1 MQYENISGYKF
12 VDLED
17 LYGLQSSLKKECT
30 ALSLLGTILLSA
42 EGANFMLAGAKN
54 KIEEFKVR
62 LKKDERFS
70 DVWFKHSQSNAKPFE
85 CLKVRIKPEIIT
97 MCVDGIRPLD
107 KPAKSLA
114 PTQLKE
120 FYDTGKDFIILDT
133 RNDFEMDF
141 GKFKNAK
148 CIHIDSFSE
157 FPAALEKMTEEEKQK
172 PIVTYCTG
180 GVRCEKAAPLMED
193 LGFPDVYQL
202 EGGIINYFEECGG
215 AHWEGDCF
223 VFDNR
228 VAIDSQLNE
237 TGREFVS
244 KN

>member
-1 MQYENISGYKF
+1 MIFGFLHCCKHFGHN
-12 VDLED
+12 L
-17 LYGLQSSLKKECT
+17 
-30 ALSLLGTILLSA
+30 
-42 EGANFMLAGAKN
+42 
-54 KIEEFKVR
+54 
-62 LKKDERFS
+62 RF
-70 DVWFKHSQSNAKPFE
+70 
-85 CLKVRIKPEIIT
+85 
-97 MCVDGIRPLD
+97 
-107 KPAKSLA
+107 
-114 PTQLKE
+114 
-120 FYDTGKDFIILDT
+120 
-133 RNDFEMDF
+133 DFEMDF